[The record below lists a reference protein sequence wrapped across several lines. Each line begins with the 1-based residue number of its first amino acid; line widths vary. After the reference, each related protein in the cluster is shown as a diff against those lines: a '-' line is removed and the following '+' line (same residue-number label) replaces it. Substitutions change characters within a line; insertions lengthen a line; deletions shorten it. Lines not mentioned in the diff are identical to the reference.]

1 MTITPAAP
9 NEHAPVDPV
18 LFWRPGCPYCHRL
31 QHALDQAGVAIAEVN
46 IWEHPEAAA
55 LVRSVAGGNETVPTL
70 LVGHEA
76 LVNPDPEVAIAA
88 IAAHRAL
95 RARRG

>member
-1 MTITPAAP
+1 MSTTASTP

-18 LFWRPGCPYCHRL
+18 LFWRPGCPYCHGL
-31 QHALDQAGVAIAEVN
+31 QRALDVAGVAIAEVN
-46 IWEHPEAAA
+46 IWERPEAAA
-55 LVRSVAGGNETVPTL
+55 LVRAVAGGNETVPTL

-88 IAAHRAL
+88 IAAHRGAHP
-95 RARRG
+95 RGA